1 MNHRANDDKPTFAL
15 LGGQRITGIHIARMF
30 RALTGRLPTV
40 DQVAAAQ
47 RDLDAAYEALEGKME
62 EPKNEKKKKA
72 DKVDYGKLTADAL
85 NAHTSSP
92 EFNAKWKAYLE
103 WLPDD
108 LLTPERKRELEE
120 LRAEEAEAK
129 KP

>member
-1 MNHRANDDKPTFAL
+1 MDHRTMNDRPTLAL
-15 LGGQRITGIHIARMF
+15 LGGRRITGLHIARMF
-30 RALTGRLPTV
+30 RALTGKTMTATQVMESQQRL
-40 DQVAAAQ
+40 D
-47 RDLDAAYEALEGKME
+47 RAYAELEEKQMAKPKE
-62 EPKNEKKKKA
+62 EKPG
-72 DKVDYGKLTADAL
+72 KVDYGQLTADAL

-92 EFNAKWKAYLE
+92 EFKAKWKAYLE